1 MQKFER
7 LPADILSRIP
17 RAAKLL
23 LEDPN
28 VVFAYL
34 FGGLASGS
42 VKPLSDVDLAVFVR
56 ETANLAEYKLDLFDR
71 LAGALGTD
79 ELDLVVLNAAPTSLA
94 GRILGNRRVLV
105 DKEPFRRHAYE
116 SLTLRKFF
124 DFRLKEEALLARRYG
139 IGR

>member
-7 LPADILSRIP
+7 LPADILSRLP
-17 RAAKLL
+17 RASEVL
-23 LEDPN
+23 LEDRN